1 MLYITYNDP
10 PSGIY
15 FSQVTDVCRFFKLK
29 FKTDV
34 KLIAFISV
42 RDFFSNRSKI
52 KNEYKNSVIL
62 PMFPG
67 VQNWRLN
74 IVLLLITAVFVRS
87 GKIIARGPFACILS
101 LRLKKLGLT
110 QHVCFDSRGAYTAEI
125 NEYDVY
131 RSDKIKNKINSI
143 EKICVISSDFRISV
157 SQKLVEYWQKKFDY
171 TSRAHSV
178 IPCTINSTSSAEII
192 EENEILSTRRSLG
205 FKESDIILAYS
216 GSSAGWQSFN
226 LLDEFLMQ
234 SMRSNINI
242 KILFLSKYDPI
253 KNKLKFI
260 SEFKSRVI
268 VMRADEKDVFKIIS
282 CADYGLLLRE
292 NSVTNE
298 VSAPV
303 KFAEY
308 LFCGLKV
315 IISNNVGDYTEF
327 VTRNKCGS
335 VIRDYEKSISL
346 HQLSYSD
353 RKYNNSLAVKLLSKE
368 NFLDEYKKVVE

>member
-1 MLYITYNDP
+1 MLYITYNDL

-15 FSQVTDVCRFFKLK
+15 FSQVIDVCSFLRSK
-29 FKTDV
+29 FKKDI

-42 RDFFSNRSKI
+42 RNFFLNRKKI
-52 KNEYKNSVIL
+52 KKEYKNSIIL

-74 IVLLLITAVFVRS
+74 VVLLIIIAVFVRS
-87 GKIIARGPFACILS
+87 EKVIARGPFACVLS
-101 LRLKKLGLT
+101 FWLKKFGLT
-110 QHVCFDSRGAYTAEI
+110 EHVCFDSRGAYTAEI

-131 RSDKIKNKINSI
+131 RSGKVKNEIQSI
-143 EKICVISSDFRISV
+143 EKICVINSDFRISV
-157 SQKLVEYWQKKFDY
+157 SHKLVEYWQKKFDY
-171 TSRAHSV
+171 MGSAHVV
-178 IPCTINSTSSAEII
+178 IPCTIISSSGTVIIREDEI
-192 EENEILSTRRSLG
+192 SSMRRSLG
-205 FKESDIILAYS
+205 FIESDIILAYS

-226 LLDEFLMQ
+226 LLDKFLMN
-234 SMRSNINI
+234 SMKSNINI
-242 KILFLSKYDPI
+242 KVLFLSKSDSI
-253 KNKLKFI
+253 QNKLKFI
-260 SEFKSRVI
+260 SEFKDRVI
-268 VMRADEKDVFKIIS
+268 LMGSDEKNVLKIIS

-335 VIRDYEKSISL
+335 VIRDYEESISL